1 MHIGINQRR
10 KASRKAIPW
19 RDNSSFVATFY
30 AILTAMVGA
39 ILALA
44 IGDPKIERNWYWP
57 VGLLALSMASFIWG
71 HEKCGDAM
79 DEDDVDKYLAWLLA
93 YNLGS
98 VAMFFGLATYIGL
111 HYWPAV
117 DQPNNQAGL
126 TRIIAM
132 LAAAI
137 VVSQKWW
144 IDIWFLLRANQV
156 EYEAYREELLGDR
169 KPEKELDWL
178 MRLHGFFRRFQNKKE
193 ERKSHA

>member
-1 MHIGINQRR
+1 
-10 KASRKAIPW
+10 
-19 RDNSSFVATFY
+19 
-30 AILTAMVGA
+30 
-39 ILALA
+39 
-44 IGDPKIERNWYWP
+44 
-57 VGLLALSMASFIWG
+57 
-71 HEKCGDAM
+71 
-79 DEDDVDKYLAWLLA
+79 
-93 YNLGS
+93 
-98 VAMFFGLATYIGL
+98 MFFGLATYIGL

>member
-1 MHIGINQRR
+1 MRIGMHKDRQVSLNVV
-10 KASRKAIPW
+10 PW

-30 AILTAMVGA
+30 AILAAMVGA

-57 VGLLALSMASFIWG
+57 VGLLALSMVSFIWG
-71 HEKCGDAM
+71 LEKCGEAM

-93 YNLGS
+93 YNLGC
-98 VAMFFGLATYIGL
+98 VAMFFGLAAYIGL

-117 DQPNNQAGL
+117 DQPNNRAGL
-126 TRIIAM
+126 PLLIAM
-132 LAAAI
+132 VAAAI
-137 VVSQKWW
+137 FFSQKWW
-144 IDIWFLLRANQV
+144 KDIWYLLSANQG

-169 KPEKELDWL
+169 KPERELDWL
-178 MRLHGFFRRFQNKKE
+178 MRLHGFFRRFQDKKK

>member
-1 MHIGINQRR
+1 MNQDR
-10 KASRKAIPW
+10 KAGLKAVPW

-44 IGDPKIERNWYWP
+44 IGDPKIEKNWYWP
-57 VGLLALSMASFIWG
+57 VGLLALSMVSFIWG
-71 HEKCGDAM
+71 LEKCGEAM

-98 VAMFFGLATYIGL
+98 VAMFFGLAAYIGL
-111 HYWPAV
+111 HHWPAV
-117 DQPNNQAGL
+117 NQPNNKAGL
-126 TRIIAM
+126 PLLIAL

-137 VVSQKWW
+137 VASWKWW
-144 IDIWFLLRANQV
+144 EDIGFLLFANQV
-156 EYEAYREELLGDR
+156 KYEAYREELLGDR
-169 KPEKELDWL
+169 KPETELDLL
-178 MRLHGFFRRFQNKKE
+178 MRLHGFFRRFHNKKE

>member
-1 MHIGINQRR
+1 MHLRLDR
-10 KASRKAIPW
+10 DREASRIVIPW

-44 IGDPKIERNWYWP
+44 IEDPKIERNWYWP
-57 VGLLALSMASFIWG
+57 VGLLALSMVSFIWG
-71 HEKCGDAM
+71 LEKCGEAM

-98 VAMFFGLATYIGL
+98 VAMFFGLAVYIGL
-111 HYWPAV
+111 HFWPAV

-126 TRIIAM
+126 PLLIAM

-144 IDIWFLLRANQV
+144 KDIGYLLFASQV

-169 KPEKELDWL
+169 KPGRELDLL
-178 MRLHGFFRRFQNKKE
+178 MRLHGFFRQFQNKKE
-193 ERKSHA
+193 ERKPHA

>member
-57 VGLLALSMASFIWG
+57 VGLLALSMVSFIWG
-71 HEKCGDAM
+71 LEKCGEAM

-117 DQPNNQAGL
+117 DRPNNQAGL

>member
-1 MHIGINQRR
+1 
-10 KASRKAIPW
+10 
-19 RDNSSFVATFY
+19 
-30 AILTAMVGA
+30 MVGA

-57 VGLLALSMASFIWG
+57 VGLLALSMVSFIWG
-71 HEKCGDAM
+71 LEKCGEAM

>member
-1 MHIGINQRR
+1 MRIGMNQDR
-10 KASRKAIPW
+10 KAGLKAVPW

-79 DEDDVDKYLAWLLA
+79 DEDDVDKYLAWLLF
-93 YNLGS
+93 YNFGT
-98 VAMFFGLATYIGL
+98 VAMFFGLAAYIGL

-117 DQPNNQAGL
+117 DQPRNHAGL
-126 TRIIAM
+126 PLLIAM
-132 LAAAI
+132 LVAAI
-137 VVSQKWW
+137 VVSEKWW
-144 IDIWFLLRANQV
+144 NDIRFLLFANQV

-169 KPEKELDWL
+169 QPERELDLL
-178 MRLHGFFRRFQNKKE
+178 MRLHGIFRRFQNKKE

>member
-1 MHIGINQRR
+1 VQIRLSRDR
-10 KASRKAIPW
+10 KAGRADAPW

-30 AILTAMVGA
+30 AILAAMVGA

-44 IGDPKIERNWYWP
+44 IADPKIERNWYWP
-57 VGLLALSMASFIWG
+57 VGLLALSMVSFIWG
-71 HEKCGDAM
+71 LEKCGEAM

-126 TRIIAM
+126 PLLITM
-132 LAAAI
+132 LAAAT
-137 VVSQKWW
+137 VFSQKWW
-144 IDIWFLLRANQV
+144 NDIWYLLSANQV